1 MAEFLRE
8 VRPKHRAFTAGLA
21 VLFMALLGSACVT
34 NPITGRSQVMM
45 VNDQEAAR
53 ASRQAYL
60 QLLSAADQAQAL
72 DNNPQTLRRVR
83 RITDRLVAQAVQLR
97 PETRGWKWEVH
108 VLKSKEINAWC
119 MAGGKMAVYTGLIE
133 KIKPSDDELAQVMAH
148 EISHALLSHQAE
160 KISRVRM
167 QGAGLQLGVLAGA
180 IAGYDLSGVAGLAD
194 SAATVALQLP
204 NSREAESEADKVGML
219 LAARAGYNPQAAVS
233 LWEKMMQSSSGGS
246 PEWLSTHPNPETR
259 IGYMRTLAEEYRPIY
274 RSAAG
279 AS

>member
-60 QLLSAADQAQAL
+60 QLLSAADRAQAL

-108 VLKSKEINAWC
+108 VLKSRRSMPGVW
-119 MAGGKMAVYTGLIE
+119 
-133 KIKPSDDELAQVMAH
+133 P
-148 EISHALLSHQAE
+148 AE
-160 KISRVRM
+160 KWR
-167 QGAGLQLGVLAGA
+167 
-180 IAGYDLSGVAGLAD
+180 
-194 SAATVALQLP
+194 
-204 NSREAESEADKVGML
+204 
-219 LAARAGYNPQAAVS
+219 
-233 LWEKMMQSSSGGS
+233 
-246 PEWLSTHPNPETR
+246 STPD
-259 IGYMRTLAEEYRPIY
+259 
-274 RSAAG
+274 
-279 AS
+279 